1 MVEAVANA
9 LAPWYTLLG
18 FLGTLIGLVVYFRKG
33 LRRIA
38 GRAEHAVEEAAHAT
52 TQSTHA
58 VNESVKAVDTS
69 IRAVDSSHQAVEAI
83 EFLAGELA
91 KANTKS
97 EYLADEVSTL
107 LGALARERARQFS
120 TDSALPDGLDT
131 GEIEAQTI
139 TGRHRLHTQHI
150 QTIDEGDHP

>member
-1 MVEAVANA
+1 MVEAVATA

-18 FLGTLIGLVVYFRKG
+18 FVLTVIGLVVYFRKG

-69 IRAVDSSHQAVEAI
+69 ARAVDNTQQAAEAI

-91 KANTKS
+91 RANRKS
-97 EYLADEVSTL
+97 EYLAEEVSTL
-107 LGALARERARQFS
+107 VGALARERAR
-120 TDSALPDGLDT
+120 LPIEDTPPSGTDT
-131 GEIEAQTI
+131 GETEALTI

-150 QTIDEGDHP
+150 QTIDEGDHE